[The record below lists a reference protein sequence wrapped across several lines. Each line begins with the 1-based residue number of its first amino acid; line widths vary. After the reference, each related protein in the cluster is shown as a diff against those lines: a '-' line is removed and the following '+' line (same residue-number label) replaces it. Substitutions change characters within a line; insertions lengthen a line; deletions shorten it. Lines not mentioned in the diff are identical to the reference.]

1 MDAIYPFF
9 ARANTVF
16 YDDPGRRP
24 AASTHPYRPAGEL
37 DWSNW
42 ERRDD
47 GHWVFWHSPRT
58 VMAEQGWKIHVS
70 AIAAVADTVLDEVSR
85 HCHAHDL
92 AFKHVPHE
100 AGLFATN
107 AKDAERAG
115 AGKFITIYPRDEH
128 ELQRTLDALDEA
140 IGGQP
145 GPYVLSDLRWRR
157 GPLFVRYGAYVHRSV
172 VDDDGVESLAL
183 RHPDGHLVPDP
194 RTPGFTPPEWIE
206 LPGFLR
212 EQLDALGDDAPP
224 AGFPRITGALHH
236 SNAGGVYEAEDAE
249 TGARIVVKE
258 ARPHA
263 GLTPDGL
270 DAVDRLRHEETT
282 LRALSGLPVARVH
295 GAVTLHGHRF
305 LLLEHVDGVSV
316 QSSVAPRIPTIRADA
331 TASDHLDY
339 RQWALEV
346 CAKTDA
352 AISLIHAAGYTHGDL
367 HPGNVIV
374 RDDGRV
380 TLLDFE
386 MSRFADDEAG
396 ARIGAPGF
404 VAADGRGGR
413 AADRYGL
420 ACLKVFLFYPLT
432 PLFALDPQKP
442 DDLLNAAAE
451 VFALDEAFAADVRRD
466 LALTAPVAADPD
478 RAERIDQAVR
488 DWDVSDTAAIR
499 ALQAHVVSEIV
510 ASADP
515 ERTDRL
521 WPGDPRQFTEDGVG
535 LAHGAAGVIHALHA
549 AGVAPDERA
558 LAWIDRALDR
568 PADPR
573 RPHRPGL
580 WDGLAGAIWL
590 QRSLGRFEKAEEGLE
605 TLRSADFTR
614 LSSDLHSGL
623 PGIGLVLLDALDH
636 DPSLLVE
643 SLEIAQILHDRH
655 DARPTVE
662 PGAPVQ
668 TGSGG
673 LLRGVTGTALFAL
686 RLFEQTGDADHLRL
700 AERALAHDVAH
711 CVAGPD
717 GSLQVNEGWRLLP
730 YLGAGSA
737 GIGVVAAQLL
747 PHAASPDRCHEWL
760 EGVQAAAL
768 ADFTIEPG
776 LFQGRAG
783 LIVFLTTLRSLGLST
798 PRTDEALRHHLSQLR
813 LHALRRPDGIAFPGQ
828 GLLRVSCDLATGS
841 AGVLLALEAGARAD
855 SPQPAAPLFPL
866 LLPAAEGSS
875 PRHLVSAQPLGGR

>member
-1 MDAIYPFF
+1 MDAIYPLF
-9 ARANTVF
+9 ARGNAVF
-16 YDDPGRRP
+16 YDDPDRRP
-24 AASTHPYRPAGEL
+24 VASAEPYRPAADL
-37 DWSNW
+37 DWGAW
-42 ERRDD
+42 GRHDD
-47 GHWVFWHSPRT
+47 GHWVFWQPPRT
-58 VMAEQGWKIHVS
+58 VLPEQGWKIHVS
-70 AIAAVADTVLDEVSR
+70 AIATVAGAVLDRVSR
-85 HCHAHDL
+85 HCHGRGL
-92 AFKHVPHE
+92 AFKHLPHE

-115 AGKFITIYPRDEH
+115 AGKFITIYPRDAH
-128 ELQRTLDALDEA
+128 ELRRTLDALDEA

-236 SNAGGVYEAEDAE
+236 SNAGGVYEAEDAG

-263 GLTPDGL
+263 GLTPDGR

-305 LLLEHVDGVSV
+305 LLLEHVDGTSV
-316 QSSVAPRIPTIRADA
+316 QSSVAPRIPTIRADS
-331 TASDHLDY
+331 TASDYLDY

-352 AISLIHAAGYTHGDL
+352 AISLIHAAGHTHGDV
-367 HPGNVIV
+367 HPGNVIL

-386 MSRFADDEAG
+386 MSRPVGDDASV
-396 ARIGAPGF
+396 RIGAPGF
-404 VAADGRGGR
+404 VAPDGRGGR

-420 ACLKVFLFYPLT
+420 ACVKVFLFYPLT
-432 PLFALDPQKP
+432 PLFMLDPHKP
-442 DDLLNAAAE
+442 DDLLSAAAE
-451 VFALDEAFAADVRRD
+451 VFALDEAFTADVRRD
-466 LALTAPVAADPD
+466 LALTVPVAADPD
-478 RAERIDQAVR
+478 RAERIDRAVR
-488 DWDVSDTAAIR
+488 DWDVSGTAAIR
-499 ALQAHVVSEIV
+499 ALQADVAAELN
-510 ASADP
+510 ASADVT
-515 ERTDRL
+515 RRDRL
-521 WPGDPRQFTEDGVG
+521 WPGDPRQFAEDGVG

-549 AGVAPDERA
+549 SGVAPDERS
-558 LAWIDRALDR
+558 LAWIDRALHGQAS
-568 PADPR
+568 PK

-580 WDGLAGAIWL
+580 WDGLAGVVWL
-590 QRSLGRFEKAEEGLE
+590 HRSLGKREKAEEGLE
-605 TLRSADFTR
+605 TLRGADFLR

-623 PGIGLVLLDALDH
+623 PGIGLVLLDALDQ

-655 DARPTVE
+655 DARPAVE

-673 LLRGVTGTALFAL
+673 LLRGATGTALFAL

-711 CVAGPD
+711 CIAGPD

-747 PHAASPDRCHEWL
+747 PHAASPDRCYEWL

-783 LIVFLTTLRSLGLST
+783 LIVFLATLRSLGLAT
-798 PRTDEALRHHLSQLR
+798 PRTDEALRRHLSQLR

-841 AGVLLALEAGARAD
+841 AGVLLALEAGAREGSAT
-855 SPQPAAPLFPL
+855 AATPLVPL
-866 LLPAAEGSS
+866 LLPTAEGAS
-875 PRHLVSAQPLGGR
+875 PQDPAHARSLERR